1 MGSDSD
7 SSSVK
12 TIAPSDGLKLHVSH
26 SLTVSMSTA
35 IVVSACNSKSEDARE
50 AKVST
55 ANSRRW
61 LPDHAAAFPAC
72 GPTTLDAPAEIWGT
86 ADIINSILP

>member
-26 SLTVSMSTA
+26 SLTVSTA
-35 IVVSACNSKSEDARE
+35 IVVSACNSKCEDARE

-55 ANSRRW
+55 VNSRRW